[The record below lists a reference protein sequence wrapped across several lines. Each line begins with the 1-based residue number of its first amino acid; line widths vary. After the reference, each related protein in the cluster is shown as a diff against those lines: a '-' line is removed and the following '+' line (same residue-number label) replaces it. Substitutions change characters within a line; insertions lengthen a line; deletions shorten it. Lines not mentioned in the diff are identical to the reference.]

1 MRLVAMGLLEAL
13 GSTIASSAVS
23 DSRELGVVMLQN
35 EIHIEATVSVDG
47 EPYTVLGYAL
57 RRTLFEVD
65 RVVVTLADSTNDLP
79 LPETWLGK
87 AAAFELRAG
96 KSQRTNLCGLV
107 IGAQRV
113 LGADNAY
120 LQRIEICPPLWRLT
134 KRTNHR
140 VFQELSVKE
149 VAEEVFSLAG
159 LDMERDWR
167 LVGGHPK
174 RPYITQYNESDLD
187 FVRRILAEEGIYFGV
202 DYGAADA
209 TLRLTDNPKGLGK
222 ISGSTTLT
230 FKQEFGS
237 HGAGDFVFKLALA
250 ETLRPDKVTLR
261 DFNWENARF
270 DLTSRA
276 EAKDDRTHSAEY
288 YAYPGRTAEKDQLD
302 ARADYLLTA
311 LRADSQVLEGQTASL
326 QLKPGF
332 CFSVDDHPY
341 SPINGEYLVTEVRF
355 SASRPRQHSQA
366 ATTAGQGTQRAEFA
380 AIPLKEGSYRPKT
393 ASTMRQVAGLQ
404 TAVTTGP
411 GGDEI
416 YTNQHGQVTVLF
428 PWELNKPAD
437 QNSSVW
443 MRTSQVPLGGS
454 MLLPRMKWEVAVS
467 AREGDVDHRVVM
479 SRLYNS
485 DSMPPYALPENKA
498 RMSLQTSTTPGGG
511 SSNELRMSDTKG
523 QEEMFFNGSKDMSVN
538 VGNNAT
544 ESVKMNY
551 VTEVGANHDLKVI
564 DSMMGNVG
572 SNQSITVAVSQKTS
586 VATLNVDEIGG
597 DHTMSVGGMRTL
609 MIGGDHRRTVGGS
622 STETVGAARIEAVV
636 GAVSDSTL
644 ANMNQTVGA
653 ALVEVAAGSRSLMA
667 AATRTE
673 TTGALK
679 AILAKGGRG
688 VQASALAVTVGG
700 AVINI
705 VKGDRSVSAGAM
717 LADTVAGAQLV
728 KAKNVTFTAQASL
741 TIVMGASV
749 ITMTPAS
756 ITFAGVS
763 IKVDSGAIDLGAM
776 IMNN

>member
-1 MRLVAMGLLEAL
+1 M
-13 GSTIASSAVS
+13 SY
-23 DSRELGVVMLQN
+23 N
-35 EIHIEATVSVDG
+35 EIHIEATVSVEG
-47 EPYTVLGYAL
+47 KPCTVLSYAL

-65 RVVVTLADSTNDLP
+65 RVVVTLADSANHFP

-87 AAAFELRAG
+87 SAAFELRAG
-96 KSQRTNLCGLV
+96 EIQRTDLCGIIV
-107 IGAQRV
+107 GAKRV

-120 LQRIEICPPLWRLT
+120 LQKVEICPSLWRLT

-140 VFQELSVKE
+140 VFQKASVKE

-159 LDMERDWR
+159 LDMTRDWT
-167 LVGGHPK
+167 LSGLHPK
-174 RPYITQYNESDLD
+174 RPYITQYNESDFD
-187 FVRRILAEEGIYFGV
+187 FLRRILAEEGIYFTV
-202 DYGAADA
+202 DYSADEA
-209 TLRLTDNPKGLGK
+209 TLKLTDSPTGLGD
-222 ISGSTTLT
+222 ISGTNTLT

-237 HGAGDFVFKLALA
+237 HGVGDFVQKLALA

-261 DFNWENARF
+261 DFSWENVKF
-270 DLTSRA
+270 DLTSQA
-276 EAKDDRTHSAEY
+276 EAKDDRTHSAEFY
-288 YAYPGRTAEKDQLD
+288 SYPGRTAEKDQLD
-302 ARADYLLTA
+302 ARADYFLTA
-311 LRADSQVLEGQTASL
+311 LRADSQVLVGQTASL

-332 CFSVDDHPY
+332 RFVVEDHPY
-341 SPINGEYLVTEVRF
+341 VTMNGEYLVTAVEF
-355 SASRPRQHSQA
+355 SASRPRQHSEATA
-366 ATTAGQGTQRAEFA
+366 AAGRMTQRLEFS
-380 AIPLKEGSYRPKT
+380 AIPLKEGSYRPQT
-393 ASTMRQVAGLQ
+393 VSRMLRVAGLQ

-411 GGDEI
+411 AGDEI
-416 YTNQHGQVTVLF
+416 HTNEQGQVTVLF
-428 PWELNKPAD
+428 PWELDKPAD

-467 AREGDVDHRVVM
+467 AREGDVDHRVIM

-485 DSMPPYALPENKA
+485 DSMPPYPLPENKA

-551 VTEVGANHDLKVI
+551 KTEVGANHDLKII

-572 SNQSITVAVSQKTS
+572 SNQAITVAVSQKTS

-622 STETVGAARIEAVV
+622 STETVGAARIEAVI
-636 GAVSDSTL
+636 GAVSDSTM

-653 ALVEVAAGSRSLMA
+653 ALVEVAAGSRSLIA
-667 AATRTE
+667 AATRSE

-679 AILAKGGRG
+679 VILAKGGRG
-688 VQASALAVTVGG
+688 VEASALAATVGG

-705 VKGDRSVSAGAM
+705 VKGDRKASAGAM
-717 LADTVAGAQLV
+717 LADTVAGAQIV
-728 KAKNVTFTAQASL
+728 KAKNVTLTAQASL

-763 IKVDSGAIDLGAM
+763 IKVDSGAIDMGAM